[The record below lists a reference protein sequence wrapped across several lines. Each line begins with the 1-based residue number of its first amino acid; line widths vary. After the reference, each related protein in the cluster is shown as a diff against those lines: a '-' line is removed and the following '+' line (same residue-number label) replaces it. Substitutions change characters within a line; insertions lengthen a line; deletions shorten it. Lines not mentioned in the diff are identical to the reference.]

1 MGRLF
6 RSFIIKVGV
15 LMLTRGGDGGVER
28 RDRVA
33 PLGKERLNRSSE
45 MDCGMAVCGFLC

>member
-1 MGRLF
+1 
-6 RSFIIKVGV
+6 
-15 LMLTRGGDGGVER
+15 MLTRGGDGGVER

-45 MDCGMAVCGFLC
+45 MDCGMAACGFLC